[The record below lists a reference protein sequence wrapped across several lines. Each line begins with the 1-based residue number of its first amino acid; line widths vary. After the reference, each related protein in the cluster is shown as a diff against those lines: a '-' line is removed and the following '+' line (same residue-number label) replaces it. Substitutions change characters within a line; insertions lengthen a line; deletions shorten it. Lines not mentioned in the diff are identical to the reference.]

1 MFDFEGHALSSSDVR
16 CQQLIREI
24 FYGNHKTKRQPKLPF
39 ADPFAHQG
47 QLHAVFLAELF
58 DSAGSINDLLLAGV
72 ERVALRAH
80 FDIQRLAV
88 GGAGLELVAAT
99 AGYGDFVVIR
109 MNVGFHSQCPCKRL
123 SRKRAQLSKKLI
135 N

>member
-1 MFDFEGHALSSSDVR
+1 MLVANG
-16 CQQLIREI
+16 QQNFIL
-24 FYGNHKTKRQPKLPF
+24 RQPQNKKAAEAASCVWLVR
-39 ADPFAHQG
+39 QQ
-47 QLHAVFLAELF
+47 QLHAVFLAEF
-58 DSAGSINDLLLAGV
+58 FHSAGGVNNLLLACI
-72 ERVALRAH
+72 EWMALRAH

-88 GGAGLELVAAT
+88 GGTGFELVAAT